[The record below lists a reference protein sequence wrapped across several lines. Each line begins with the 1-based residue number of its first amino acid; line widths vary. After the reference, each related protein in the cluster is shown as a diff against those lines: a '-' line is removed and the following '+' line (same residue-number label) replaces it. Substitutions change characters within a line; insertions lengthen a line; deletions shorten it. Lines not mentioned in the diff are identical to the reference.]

1 MLFPHHS
8 LCRSSSTWQ
17 IGKVTKT
24 MPNLAIN
31 MLGYTMKAQKPNLFT
46 QGTYAS
52 RIHEDLFRQDLLE
65 D

>member
-1 MLFPHHS
+1 
-8 LCRSSSTWQ
+8 
-17 IGKVTKT
+17 